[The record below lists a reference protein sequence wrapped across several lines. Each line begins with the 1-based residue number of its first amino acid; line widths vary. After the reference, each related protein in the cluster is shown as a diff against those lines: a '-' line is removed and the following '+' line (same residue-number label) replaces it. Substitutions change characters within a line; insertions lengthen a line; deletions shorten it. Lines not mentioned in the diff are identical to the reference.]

1 MSIKTNY
8 NKLERWMKK
17 KIIRTT
23 KKQKMVKLNVMALNL
38 TDNFLITN
46 VLSVAKEF
54 VVLND
59 NSM

>member
-54 VVLND
+54 VVLNN